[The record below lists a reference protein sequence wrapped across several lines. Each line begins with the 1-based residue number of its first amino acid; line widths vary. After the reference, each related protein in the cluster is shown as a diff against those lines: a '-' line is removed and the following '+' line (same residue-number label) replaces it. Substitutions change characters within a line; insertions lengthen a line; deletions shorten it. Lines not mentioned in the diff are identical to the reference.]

1 MTLRR
6 ELKEIENTKIAD
18 ELLAEETYTLEDLL
32 DPKTKYFMLKLNDK
46 EKEEFIKEKKIEVHF
61 RNLIPCVVLGRVKLN
76 GMDTYQY
83 AERKGLT
90 KDMNGEQKQKLNKIS
105 RDVSFWR
112 ILSITQKY
120 LALVICVMGISNFII
135 NLKFQDL
142 YDKIQPEE
150 NYIFWSLVAVILLT
164 RHKGKKTFNNILS
177 QMYNL
182 AKSQEK

>member
-1 MTLRR
+1 M
-6 ELKEIENTKIAD
+6 
-18 ELLAEETYTLEDLL
+18 
-32 DPKTKYFMLKLNDK
+32 
-46 EKEEFIKEKKIEVHF
+46 
-61 RNLIPCVVLGRVKLN
+61 VLGRVKLN

>member
-1 MTLRR
+1 MILRR
-6 ELKEIENTKIAD
+6 DLKEQENLRIAD

-32 DPKTKYFMLKLNDK
+32 DPKTKYYMLKLTDD
-46 EKEEFIKEKKIEVHF
+46 ERAEFIKQKKIEVRY
-61 RNLIPCVVLGRVKLN
+61 RNLIPCIVLGKEKWN

-83 AERKGLT
+83 AERKGLM
-90 KDMNGEQKQKLNKIS
+90 KDMTGEQKQMLNKLS

-112 ILSITQKY
+112 ILTIAQKS
-120 LALVICVMGISNFII
+120 LTLIIGVMAISNFII
-135 NLKFQDL
+135 NLKFQEL

-150 NYIFWSLVAVILLT
+150 NYIFWSLVAVILLV
-164 RHKGKKTFNNILS
+164 RHKSKKNYNNIIW